1 MEGPQQL
8 IDSKKGT
15 VFTTVAT
22 AVTTLVTIGG
32 AASMP
37 AAYLIS
43 GLAAVYI
50 IGQSLVDYATASK
63 GKNDAGKDPSTG
75 L

>member
-1 MEGPQQL
+1 MQGPAQL
-8 IDSKKGT
+8 LDSKKGT

-32 AASMP
+32 PAAMP

-50 IGQSLVDYATASK
+50 LGQSLVDFATAK
-63 GKNDAGKDPSTG
+63 GKPDAGQDPSTG